1 MENVQLRFTDGV
13 LEAIANDAI
22 KRKSGA
28 RGLRAILESVMLDIM
43 YDIPSTPG
51 ITECIINEDVVTK
64 REPPLLIYEKQ
75 AKFG

>member
-1 MENVQLRFTDGV
+1 LRFTDDV
-13 LEAIANDAI
+13 LVAIAKDAI

-43 YDIPSTPG
+43 YDIPSMPE
-51 ITECIINEDVVTK
+51 ITEVIINEDVITK
-64 REPPLLIYEKQ
+64 GEPPLLIYEKQ